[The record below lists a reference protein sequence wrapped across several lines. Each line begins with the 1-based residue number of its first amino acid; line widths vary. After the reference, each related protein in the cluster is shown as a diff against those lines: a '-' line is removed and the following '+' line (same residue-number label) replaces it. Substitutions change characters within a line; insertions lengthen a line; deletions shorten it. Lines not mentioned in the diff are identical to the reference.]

1 MAVVTVVNGLR
12 VVVSESM
19 SKVFVAGRGLQCCEL
34 KRLRV
39 SKLRSGAKNQL
50 EVKSSKEN
58 AYDTYPKRRPRTSRN
73 DRVIHDM
80 CNASL
85 LKILNPHPAPQAQR
99 CPYSMLQRARRCR
112 PRVQL
117 FSQRVRPTIVVGLG
131 VDAHGA
137 LMGICR

>member
-1 MAVVTVVNGLR
+1 MER
-12 VVVSESM
+12 C
-19 SKVFVAGRGLQCCEL
+19 Q
-34 KRLRV
+34 
-39 SKLRSGAKNQL
+39 NQL
-50 EVKSSKEN
+50 EVKSSKEG

-85 LKILNPHPAPQAQR
+85 LKILNPHRAPQAQR
-99 CPYSMLQRARRCR
+99 CPYSMLQHARRFR

-117 FSQRVRPTIVVGLG
+117 FSQRVRPTIVVGLMA
-131 VDAHGA
+131 DAHGA